1 MRTKLVFFVIAT
13 FTVTTSFLSVPIFQ
27 TKLLEFKATSKN
39 GSVGLTWRTEYEDNL
54 LQFEVEYSRDGKNYQ
69 SAGIV
74 HATNSI
80 TGNAY
85 SFEHNISYTSEAFYR
100 LKIMDV
106 TNHWQYSDVI
116 IVPVE
121 KTARLFVYPS
131 VITTRMIT
139 IIINDPFDWVQVV
152 STNGT
157 VMMKQNLSGKTGRM
171 DIPLSPTIASGIYI
185 VQLGNQT
192 TTITQRIM
200 IQQS

>member
-1 MRTKLVFFVIAT
+1 MRIKLVLVVIAT
-13 FTVTTSFLSVPIFQ
+13 LFVTTSFLSVPTFQ

-39 GSVGLTWRTEYEDNL
+39 GNVGLTWKTEYEDNL

-69 SAGIV
+69 TAGIV
-74 HATNSI
+74 HATNSL
-80 TGNAY
+80 TGNMY
-85 SFEHNISYTSEAFYR
+85 SLEHNISYTSEAFYR

-139 IIINDPFDWVQVV
+139 IIINDPFDWMQVV

-192 TTITQRIM
+192 TTITQKIM

>member
-1 MRTKLVFFVIAT
+1 MKTKLVLVVIAT
-13 FTVTTSFLSVPIFQ
+13 LILTTSFLSVPTFQ

-39 GSVGLTWRTEYEDNL
+39 GSIGLTWRTEYEENL
-54 LQFEVEYSRDGKNYQ
+54 LQFEVEWSRDGKNYQ

-74 HATNSI
+74 HAINSP
-80 TGNAY
+80 TGNLY

-100 LKIMDV
+100 LKIMDM
-106 TNHWQYSDVI
+106 THHWQYSDVI

-139 IIINDPFDWVQVV
+139 IIINDPFDWMQVV
-152 STNGT
+152 STNGV

-185 VQLGNQT
+185 VQLRNQT
-192 TTITQRIM
+192 TTIMQKIM

>member
-1 MRTKLVFFVIAT
+1 MRAKLVFFIIAT
-13 FTVTTSFLSVPIFQ
+13 FIGTASFLKIPTFQ

-39 GSVGLTWRTEYEDNL
+39 GMVGLTWRTEYEENL
-54 LQFEVEYSRDGKNYQ
+54 AQFEVEYSRDGKNYQ

-74 HATNSI
+74 HATNSL
-80 TGNAY
+80 TGNIY
-85 SFEHNISYTSEAFYR
+85 SFEHRILYTSEVFYR
-100 LKIMDV
+100 LKIIDN
-106 TNHWQYSDVI
+106 TNLWQYSDPI

-139 IIINDPFDWVQVV
+139 IIINDPFDWMQVV
-152 STNGT
+152 STNGM

-185 VQLGNQT
+185 VQLGNPT
-192 TTITQRIM
+192 TTITQEIM
-200 IQQS
+200 IQKS